1 MIIDFAGSAPA
12 FGAVNLCSHYPTLLH
27 CALVCS
33 DWLPRTRRMLYRR
46 VHLPS
51 EAVMSL
57 FVRTLTAQPSL
68 ANLVY
73 EIEIE
78 GLYQPW
84 VAPRRQDRRS
94 SYVSIAQGFLLQ
106 HLRHLDTLNLCN
118 LNIAKDYPPLLPS
131 LIVRFPIRHLILW
144 NCSLALSNIFRII
157 WSLDNLDSLTLHH
170 DVHPSDPSST
180 GISTPLSTF
189 AAESEKLQMMQL
201 RRPRQCREL
210 RSLTLGV
217 GTACL

>member
-1 MIIDFAGSAPA
+1 MTLAGFERRLRDSHRFLHRNLLRAPNQRA
-12 FGAVNLCSHYPTLLH
+12 RVNQKDERNSKI
-27 CALVCS
+27 A
-33 DWLPRTRRMLYRR
+33 DWEKY
-46 VHLPS
+46 V
-51 EAVMSL
+51 
-57 FVRTLTAQPSL
+57 
-68 ANLVY
+68 VY

-106 HLRHLDTLNLCN
+106 HLRHLDTLNLYN
-118 LNIAKDYPPLLPS
+118 LDIAKDYPPLLPS
-131 LIVRFPIRHLILW
+131 LIVRFPIRHLTLW

-157 WSLDNLDSLTLHH
+157 WSLDNLHSLTLHH
-170 DVHPSDPSST
+170 DVHPSDTSS
-180 GISTPLSTF
+180 ISTPLSTF